1 MKGQAKAFAGSREL
15 VRGHV
20 SRAPVRG
27 GNLTC
32 VYDAGIL
39 VAAYLLSRIIGDKN
53 RNNICLY
60 MSAHIGA
67 TNEDCANAI
76 GLSSAAVGRHIR
88 AIKAEW
94 QTPLKKRKSK

>member
-1 MKGQAKAFAGSREL
+1 MPNDLHAPA
-15 VRGHV
+15 
-20 SRAPVRG
+20 RAPRRWLWGLLGAV
-27 GNLTC
+27 
-32 VYDAGIL
+32 I
-39 VAAYLLSRIIGDKN
+39 AAYLLSRIIGDKN